1 MFTMIELQIYKRN
14 LMEHRLEKESS
25 VKTVSEDDTSNN
37 KGDADLVISHDS
49 EHKMDDKSTN
59 DYKRKEADETVVS
72 EMEIGDEN
80 EGRTVSE
87 NNHEQQETNEFDSY
101 PSEVEQKYVS
111 EIEITE
117 NDSENAM
124 EDDSEINEVQ
134 QKVVV
139 EIEIEEE
146 ESVDKGVTKQSDVQK
161 ENTDVE
167 KNVTKK
173 DSSETGKL
181 DSENTNE
188 EDQKDGSKL
197 EDDTEMVSEDELPSE
212 GEKRVPDTEAVSDEE
227 LPTITTDIPDTEQVS
242 DDELPPVAKRKRK
255 HSSRHSS
262 DSDQKSDSS
271 SKKSKQ
277 EKEKSR
283 RSPSRSVDGDSSSER
298 RSPDSK
304 ATKTTPKSKLLPELE
319 KYWKA
324 VKDDPTDFTGWT
336 YLLQYVDQESDLE
349 AAREAYDTFLSH
361 YPYCYGYWRKYA
373 DYEKRK
379 GEKSKCEEVFERGLK
394 AIPLSVDLWL
404 HYLNFCKSTLKDDE
418 EQLRNQFKR
427 AIEQCGLEFRSDRL
441 WDCYIKWETEGKH
454 LQNVCQIYDQLL
466 RIPTQGYKTHFENFE
481 EFVLN
486 NQPNKIL
493 SVDEFLSIRAE
504 VLQKLRQKKVP
515 IEPTAAPPGDE
526 SGDDEESNQMHADEE
541 TTLVREKIIASRKK
555 IFKDTITAVIARWN
569 FEEGIKRP
577 YFHVKPL
584 ERVQLNTWREYIDFE
599 IAGGEEERIIIL
611 FERCLIAC
619 ALYEEFWVKY
629 IKYLESLPGDMEDK
643 IRNVYERAC
652 LIHHTKKPYLAL
664 NWATFE
670 ESHGNVDGARKIL
683 NHIDKEVPGVLIIQL
698 RKINLERRA
707 GNLEETSYLYENYI
721 SAAKTKIAFVTLSVK
736 YARFC
741 LKILHDIDK
750 AINVVKKAL
759 EEDKGNVRLN
769 LQLLD
774 LLMSKPEFNEDECIS
789 IFNLILDKDS
799 VDIEHKIKFAQ
810 RKIEFIEDFGK
821 NIKSMK
827 KAKQDYFAIL
837 KQLKD
842 RKKHQHKSQ
851 DDKKSDDGKSKAKI
865 DGNHVTSGGQTV
877 SSSSSYNSS
886 NYSGSYTGN
895 QGYSSSSG
903 GQYGQTATGQ
913 YGTSDPSYSGYQN
926 WSYSQPG
933 YGNYNQGWGGYN
945 YYS

>member
-1 MFTMIELQIYKRN
+1 MNRTRKSKTKDKGGLFESEETRERN
-14 LMEHRLEKESS
+14 
-25 VKTVSEDDTSNN
+25 T
-37 KGDADLVISHDS
+37 A
-49 EHKMDDKSTN
+49 
-59 DYKRKEADETVVS
+59 EADNYTSYFKSGSGSTTEEYCIEECETSSDYVS
-72 EMEIGDEN
+72 FQTIAEQDTDVEFKEKVSKLTEEMMEREGAVATEMEICETELGARN
-80 EGRTVSE
+80 IIGNVSSE
-87 NNHEQQETNEFDSY
+87 ARETTEEVAIIAANLEQKFE
-101 PSEVEQKYVS
+101 SEVEI
-111 EIEITE
+111 IEA
-117 NDSENAM
+117 DSQNAI
-124 EDDSEINEVQ
+124 EDDVEINEVQ
-134 QKVVV
+134 QKVAV

-146 ESVDKGVTKQSDVQK
+146 TDEKESV
-161 ENTDVE
+161 
-167 KNVTKK
+167 
-173 DSSETGKL
+173 
-181 DSENTNE
+181 
-188 EDQKDGSKL
+188 KL
-197 EDDTEMVSEDELPSE
+197 EDETEMVSEDELPSE
-212 GEKRVPDTEAVSDEE
+212 GDKRVLDTEAVSDEE
-227 LPTITTDIPDTEQVS
+227 LPTISAGDIPDTEQVS

-271 SKKSKQ
+271 GKKSKQ

-283 RSPSRSVDGDSSSER
+283 RSPSRGGEGDSGSLER

-304 ATKTTPKSKLLPELE
+304 GVKPPPKSKLLPELE

-379 GEKSKCEEVFERGLK
+379 GEKSKCEEVFERGLT

-404 HYLNFCKSTLKDDE
+404 HYLNFCKVNLKDDE
-418 EQLRNQFKR
+418 EQLRTQFKR

-441 WDCYIKWETEGKH
+441 WDSYIKWEAEGKH
-454 LQNVCQIYDQLL
+454 LQNVSQIYDQLL
-466 RIPTQGYKTHFENFE
+466 RVPTQGYKTHFENFE
-481 EFVLN
+481 EFVRN
-486 NQPNKIL
+486 NPPNKIL
-493 SVDEFLSIRAE
+493 SVDEFLTIRAE
-504 VLQKLRQKKVP
+504 VLQKLKQKKVP
-515 IEPTAAPPGDE
+515 IEPSAAPPGDE
-526 SGDDEESNQMHADEE
+526 SGDDDETNQVHADEE
-541 TTLVREKIIASRKK
+541 TTQVREKIITSRKK

-599 IAGGEEERIIIL
+599 IAGGEEQRIVIL

-629 IKYLESLPGDMEDK
+629 IKYLESLPRDMEDK

-670 ESHGNVDGARKIL
+670 ESHGNVEGARKIL
-683 NHIDKEVPGVLIIQL
+683 CHIDKEVPGVLIIQL

-707 GNLEETSYLYENYI
+707 GNLTEASRLYEHYI
-721 SAAKTKIAFVTLSVK
+721 SLAKTKIAFVTLSVK

-741 LKILHDIDK
+741 MKILHDNEK
-750 AINVVKKAL
+750 AISVVKKAL
-759 EEDKGNVRLN
+759 EEDKGNIRLN

-774 LLMSKPEFNEDECIS
+774 LLMNKTEFVEDECVA
-789 IFNLILDKDS
+789 IFNQIIEKDS

-810 RKIEFIEDFGK
+810 RKIEFIEDYGK
-821 NIKSMK
+821 NIKSIK

-837 KQLKD
+837 KQLKE
-842 RKKHQHKSQ
+842 RKKHLHKTQ
-851 DDKKSDDGKSKAKI
+851 EDKKSDDGKTKVKV
-865 DGNHVTSGGQTV
+865 DGNHVAGNSQPASANSGNSTY
-877 SSSSSYNSS
+877 SNSNYSS
-886 NYSGSYTGN
+886 NYSSN
-895 QGYSSSSG
+895 QGYSSGSG
-903 GQYGQTATGQ
+903 SQYGQTTAGQ
-913 YGTSDPSYSGYQN
+913 YSTSEAGYSGYQN

>member
-1 MFTMIELQIYKRN
+1 MDRSRKTKVKEVGEVLESEELHG
-14 LMEHRLEKESS
+14 E
-25 VKTVSEDDTSNN
+25 SEDTRIRISTEEENYASYFKSDSGSATEEYCVEECEATSDYASFHTITEQDNTMELN
-37 KGDADLVISHDS
+37 EKVSDLTEAEI
-49 EHKMDDKSTN
+49 
-59 DYKRKEADETVVS
+59 KEGEVAVAS
-72 EMEIGDEN
+72 EMEICESEADVSNVSGNVKSEAR
-80 EGRTVSE
+80 ERTEEIEIIASDIE
-87 NNHEQQETNEFDSY
+87 HKFE
-101 PSEVEQKYVS
+101 S
-111 EIEITE
+111 EIEIIE
-117 NDSENAM
+117 ADSENAL
-124 EDDSEINEVQ
+124 EDDIEINEVQ
-134 QKVVV
+134 QKVAV

-146 ESVDKGVTKQSDVQK
+146 ADEKESG
-161 ENTDVE
+161 
-167 KNVTKK
+167 
-173 DSSETGKL
+173 
-181 DSENTNE
+181 
-188 EDQKDGSKL
+188 KL

-212 GEKRVPDTEAVSDEE
+212 GDKRVLDTEAVSDEE
-227 LPTITTDIPDTEQVS
+227 LPTISAGDIPDTEQVS

-271 SKKSKQ
+271 GKKSKQ

-283 RSPSRSVDGDSSSER
+283 RSPLRVSEGDANSLER

-304 ATKTTPKSKLLPELE
+304 CVKVPPKSKLLPELE

-379 GEKSKCEEVFERGLK
+379 GEKTKCEEVFERGLK

-404 HYLNFCKSTLKDDE
+404 HYLNFCKVNLKDDE
-418 EQLRNQFKR
+418 DQLRNQFKR

-441 WDCYIKWETEGKH
+441 WDSYIKWEAEGKH
-454 LQNVCQIYDQLL
+454 LQNVCQIYDELL
-466 RIPTQGYKTHFENFE
+466 RVPTQGYKTHFENFE
-481 EFVLN
+481 EFVRN
-486 NQPNKIL
+486 NPPNKIL
-493 SVDEFLSIRAE
+493 SVDEFLTIRAE

-515 IEPTAAPPGDE
+515 IEPSAAPPGDE
-526 SGDDEESNQMHADEE
+526 SGDDEESNQVHADEE
-541 TTLVREKIIASRKK
+541 TTQVREKIIASRKK

-599 IAGGEEERIIIL
+599 IAGGEEERIVIL

-629 IKYLESLPGDMEDK
+629 IKYLESLPRDMEDK

-670 ESHGNVDGARKIL
+670 ETHGNIEGARKIL
-683 NHIDKEVPGVLIIQL
+683 GHIDKEVPGVLIIQL
-698 RKINLERRA
+698 RKVNLERRA
-707 GNLEETSYLYENYI
+707 GNLTEASRLYEHYI
-721 SAAKTKIAFVTLSVK
+721 STAKTKIAFVTLSVK

-741 LKILHDIDK
+741 MKIMHDIEK
-750 AINVVKKAL
+750 AISVVKKAL
-759 EEDKGNVRLN
+759 EEDKGNIRLN

-774 LLMSKPEFNEDECIS
+774 LLMSKPEFNEEECVA
-789 IFNLILDKDS
+789 IFNQIIEKET

-810 RKIEFIEDFGK
+810 RKIEFIEDYGK
-821 NIKSMK
+821 NIKSIK
-827 KAKQDYFAIL
+827 KAKQDYFVIL
-837 KQLKD
+837 KQLKE

-851 DDKKSDDGKSKAKI
+851 EDKKSDDGKSKNKT
-865 DGNHVTSGGQTV
+865 DGNHVASSVPASTGSGNSTY
-877 SSSSSYNSS
+877 SNSNYSSSYS
-886 NYSGSYTGN
+886 GN
-895 QGYSSSSG
+895 QGYSSGSG
-903 GQYGQTATGQ
+903 GQYGQAAAGQ
-913 YGTSDPSYSGYQN
+913 YGPSDAGYSGYQN